1 LAINEAAWDCA
12 QLRNYLIDTLTSNIA
27 FDGYCLEARFP
38 DIGKKC
44 LMING
49 RIMKQAAGSPALI
62 LLAIQDI
69 TE

>member
-1 LAINEAAWDCA
+1 MRQPGTAPNY
-12 QLRNYLIDTLTSNIA
+12 RNYLIDTLTSNIA

-49 RIMKQAAGSPALI
+49 RIMKQAAGSRALI